1 MGRNPTL
8 QHIFSGV
15 APGPQMDRIELWPG
29 AGLVEA
35 FSKGDKEEVYIYRK
49 FWASA
54 FAKGIAVLLLG
65 NLAMSMFDDKS
76 AWESFKERWH
86 AGRLRWLGLNI
97 TPIYRGTYKALGM
110 EPSKSQKV
118 FSPMGHFLDV
128 IKMVSHPLLFLQH
141 KGSPLTRFLYE
152 AFAGVNWKG
161 QPYTTAG
168 EFTGATAGGALK
180 GKIVKEGKG
189 GAITW
194 EQMPSFLLGQLR
206 GSVPIPAGNIMG
218 MLLGEM
224 DGFDALT
231 KSSGTMVS
239 SFTPKTEA
247 QGIISD
253 YYQAALPNR
262 NLTPEERDRKD
273 LEKKLLK
280 QARDGDMEGFT
291 DALTDAVADGKL
303 STTAAKDLMK
313 EAQHPEGVASFAK
326 LPLEVALKAFEAATE
341 QEKEIWGPA
350 LIKKVARSQP
360 ETLMHN
366 QASLQDVLRG
376 LGMDDTADAL
386 DEMGTPVFKPT
397 TPASPDE
404 YRTLSSLNPGEVDT
418 YLANK
423 ITGQAKKNK
432 NAGPVKRPMTHPSKS
447 GNWPER
453 KVAAAGLRVNSP
465 CTSGPDSINK
475 RKRRKDAP
483 FQPSKT
489 YPKSFLFVDD
499 GPVSIRCRG
508 HGGGDLPDPPPGA
521 DFRQCRYGHPH
532 PGR

>member
-1 MGRNPTL
+1 
-8 QHIFSGV
+8 
-15 APGPQMDRIELWPG
+15 
-29 AGLVEA
+29 
-35 FSKGDKEEVYIYRK
+35 
-49 FWASA
+49 
-54 FAKGIAVLLLG
+54 
-65 NLAMSMFDDKS
+65 
-76 AWESFKERWH
+76 
-86 AGRLRWLGLNI
+86 
-97 TPIYRGTYKALGM
+97 M

-161 QPYTTAG
+161 QPYTTVG

-189 GAITW
+189 GGAISW

-206 GSVPIPAGNIMG
+206 GSVPIPAGNMMG

-231 KSSGTMVS
+231 KSTGTMVS

-313 EAQHPEGVASFAK
+313 EARHPEGVASFAK
-326 LPLEVALKAFEAATE
+326 LPLEVALKAFEAATDE
-341 QEKEIWGPA
+341 EKEIWGPA
-350 LIKKVARSQP
+350 LINKVARSQP
-360 ETLMHN
+360 ETLMQN
-366 QASLQDVLRG
+366 QDSLQDVLRG

-386 DEMGTPVFKPT
+386 DEMGTPVFKP
-397 TPASPDE
+397 
-404 YRTLSSLNPGEVDT
+404 YPGQPRR
-418 YLANK
+418 
-423 ITGQAKKNK
+423 ISH
-432 NAGPVKRPMTHPSKS
+432 PV
-447 GNWPER
+447 E
-453 KVAAAGLRVNSP
+453 L
-465 CTSGPDSINK
+465 
-475 RKRRKDAP
+475 
-483 FQPSKT
+483 
-489 YPKSFLFVDD
+489 
-499 GPVSIRCRG
+499 
-508 HGGGDLPDPPPGA
+508 
-521 DFRQCRYGHPH
+521 
-532 PGR
+532 